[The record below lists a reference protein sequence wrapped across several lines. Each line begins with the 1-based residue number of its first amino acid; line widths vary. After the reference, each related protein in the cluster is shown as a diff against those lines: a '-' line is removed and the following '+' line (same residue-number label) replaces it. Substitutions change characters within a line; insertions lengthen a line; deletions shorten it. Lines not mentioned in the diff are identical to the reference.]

1 MQYLPVFGERV
12 SCTDGRANR
21 SLLREFEIMKI
32 IKQPKQRFTSFF
44 SAGLTALVLL
54 GLSPAL
60 KGQDTKTNSPPKDS
74 VHSAEQ
80 ATATA
85 ANKQQVGSTNSASA
99 AAVVTQP
106 KPAPKQLTGAE
117 LYSMHC
123 ARCHPER
130 YPNER
135 TSAQWKTVALHMR
148 VRANLPADHF
158 RKLLKYLQ
166 DNSGY

>member
-1 MQYLPVFGERV
+1 
-12 SCTDGRANR
+12 
-21 SLLREFEIMKI
+21 MKRK
-32 IKQPKQRFTSFF
+32 KQQKRCPSSFF
-44 SAGLTALVLL
+44 LAGLSALILL

-60 KGQDTKTNSPPKDS
+60 KGQETKTNAPPKDAAPKS
-74 VHSAEQ
+74 EQ
-80 ATATA
+80 AA
-85 ANKQQVGSTNSASA
+85 AGGVNKQVSSTNSASTGTP
-99 AAVVTQP
+99 VKET

-135 TSAQWKTVALHMR
+135 TSAQWKTIAMHMR
-148 VRANLPADHF
+148 VRANLPAEHF